1 MSLEK
6 FINGI
11 LLIYFPLMVIKA
23 PLLDLYMFLP
33 ATSSNGNLLKM
44 RGYNN
49 HTQQFKPHFY
59 VDILWLDLLIK
70 WPICIFNFYGLF
82 TNKYWVRMT
91 CLMYGVFR
99 SRSWYVLLNYVNIQ
113 DCNLFRYGYVL
124 KTFYAYESLYTFMV
138 FGLITTL
145 IGLIPISSPID
156 HVRKKTSD
164 GAKNRA

>member
-33 ATSSNGNLLKM
+33 ATSSYGNLPKM
-44 RGYNN
+44 RDYLKLE
-49 HTQQFKPHFY
+49 KPHFY
-59 VDILWLDLLIK
+59 VNIVWIDLLVK
-70 WPICIFNFYGLF
+70 WPLCCNF
-82 TNKYWVRMT
+82 
-91 CLMYGVFR
+91 
-99 SRSWYVLLNYVNIQ
+99 
-113 DCNLFRYGYVL
+113 FRYGYVL

-138 FGLITTL
+138 FGLITNL

-156 HVRKKTSD
+156 HVRKKPSD
-164 GAKNRA
+164 GAKK